1 MALNG
6 EKIFERYVLL
16 DRIGHGGM
24 GEVYKAFDE
33 RLRCEVALKFLP
45 ESSRSDDKARARLL
59 REARALARISHP
71 SICNVRDFLDHDGTD
86 ILVMEFVAGTTL
98 NHRVSDGPFSER
110 DVVRLGIQL
119 AEGLGAAHDA
129 GVLHLDLKPA
139 NIAILADGRLKILDF
154 GLAKMT
160 KGDDLSKS
168 ISTTDSVTVKGTL
181 PYIAPEI
188 LKGGKPDVRSD
199 LYSAGCVLYEMS
211 TGRRAYPEDDGIKLW
226 HAILNVEPAPP
237 RRIQPLLSTRL
248 ERIILCCMAKEPSRR
263 YANTRELVDALR
275 SVEARG
281 LTALIRRIWPH

>member
-1 MALNG
+1 MNG
-6 EKIFERYVLL
+6 EKILERYVLL
-16 DRIGHGGM
+16 DRIGRGAM

-33 RLRCEVALKFLP
+33 RLRCDVALKFLP

-59 REARALARISHP
+59 REARALAGIHHP
-71 SICNVRDFLDHDGTD
+71 SICNVRDFLNHDGTD
-86 ILVMEFVAGTTL
+86 ILVMEFVDGTAL
-98 NHRVSDGPFSER
+98 DRRLSDGPFPER

-139 NIAILADGRLKILDF
+139 NIAMLADGRLKILDF

-160 KGDDLSKS
+160 KGEDLSKS

-237 RRIQPLLSTRL
+237 RQIQPLLSTRL
-248 ERIILCCMAKEPSRR
+248 ERIVLCCMAKEPSRR
-263 YANTRELVDALR
+263 YQSSGAVRCVALGR
-275 SVEARG
+275 GRG
-281 LTALIRRIWPH
+281 LSALIRRIWPR